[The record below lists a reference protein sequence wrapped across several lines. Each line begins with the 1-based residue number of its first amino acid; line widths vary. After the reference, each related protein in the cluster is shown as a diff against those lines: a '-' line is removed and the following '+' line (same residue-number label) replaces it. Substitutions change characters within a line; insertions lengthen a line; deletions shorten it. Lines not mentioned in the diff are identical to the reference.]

1 MRTCVGCRTRAPA
14 TELVRVRRG
23 PDGSVDIGAGP
34 GRGAW
39 LCAPPRGRDCL
50 DRALHRG
57 ALARALRVP
66 IEAPTS
72 ARLRARLE
80 GRRDA

>member
-14 TELVRVRRG
+14 AELLRVRRE
-23 PDGSVDIGAGP
+23 PDGSVEVGSGP

-39 LCAPPRGRDCL
+39 LCAPPRGLACL

-57 ALARALRVP
+57 ALARALRGPVP
-66 IEAPTS
+66 AATT